1 MDNWLIIKAFP
12 SKWRRKLAIAAA
24 DHLWDRPLFGLY
36 GPLLGNGFPIVRSG
50 PVRPSLENLSNIL
63 DEGWSVLIYPEGE
76 LTVGGPMK
84 PFLNGIGLLA
94 KETRVPIIP
103 MKLVINEFGNPVR
116 FPVKTRGDVE
126 IRFGKELELVPDA
139 SIEET
144 TETIQ
149 KAVETL

>member
-1 MDNWLIIKAFP
+1 MG
-12 SKWRRKLAIAAA
+12 R
-24 DHLWDRPLFGLY
+24 
-36 GPLLGNGFPIVRSG
+36 LGNGFPIAKSG

-63 DEGWSVLIYPEGE
+63 DEGWSILIYPEGE

-103 MKLVINEFGNPVR
+103 MKLSINDFGNPTR
-116 FPVKTRGDVE
+116 IPVKSRGDVE
-126 IRFGKELELVPDA
+126 IRFGDQLDLNPEA

-144 TETIQ
+144 TEAIQ

>member
-1 MDNWLIIKAFP
+1 
-12 SKWRRKLAIAAA
+12 
-24 DHLWDRPLFGLY
+24 
-36 GPLLGNGFPIVRSG
+36 
-50 PVRPSLENLSNIL
+50 
-63 DEGWSVLIYPEGE
+63 
-76 LTVGGPMK
+76 
-84 PFLNGIGLLA
+84 
-94 KETRVPIIP
+94 